1 MGKGAAAAAAAAAR
15 SSNRRVKWAREEVGT
30 HL

>member
-1 MGKGAAAAAAAAAR
+1 MGKGAAAAAAAR